1 MDRKRI
7 AQLLALLDPQL
18 AKGIIA
24 VVDQHGALEARCR
37 LLEKTAEG
45 WQAEATKI
53 SNREI
58 AGRVALAEQV
68 DVNKDL
74 VARNRLLVDG
84 IRAYRVREAKRTA
97 ARCPC
102 TLIDLDEAD
111 AWEAEHGD
119 LAGRAGHPGDSAAT
133 LRGHAAQEE
142 DRDPSRP
149 HRDD

>member
-1 MDRKRI
+1 MDK
-7 AQLLALLDPQL
+7 DP
-18 AKGIIA
+18 KKW
-24 VVDQHGALEARCR
+24 LEAADCLGASDGR
-37 LLEKTAEG
+37 LLLEMGIYEAVQTA
-45 WQAEATKI
+45 KY
-53 SNREI
+53 
-58 AGRVALAEQV
+58 ALQRLAWIDGQPRGPLEEQV
-68 DVNKDL
+68 AVNAEL